1 MPEGTEQTI
10 CCLPEGTAQHGCRN
24 NKYTFTLTELR
35 ELVISAQQGNSQAI
49 DQLCTAF
56 KPLIYSIAYRYEIR
70 QGLGEDAVNAAW
82 VILLEVIMSYHDHD
96 YCHLPGLLQ
105 YHVYYEL
112 LHSFTRTKSVK
123 ESVFL
128 DDDEDENCFQLADE
142 KNDIDQM
149 VNNQLLANAMKDL
162 TDAQRNIIRDV
173 FLKDQSMQSC
183 SEKYGITKQTCFVH
197 KERALKKLK
206 QALIA

>member
-1 MPEGTEQTI
+1 MPEGTESQNCT
-10 CCLPEGTAQHGCRN
+10 EEKT
-24 NKYTFTLTELR
+24 TFTLTEFK
-35 ELVISAQQGNSQAI
+35 ELVLSAQKWDRKAI
-49 DQLCTAF
+49 DTLCNAF

-82 VILLEVIMSYHDHD
+82 VIFLEVIMSYHDNN

-128 DDDEDENCFQLADE
+128 DDDEDDNCFQLADE

-162 TDAQRNIIRDV
+162 TDTQKNVIKEV
-173 FLKDQSMQSC
+173 FFEDKTMQSC
-183 SEKYGITKQTCFVH
+183 GDKYGISRQACFIH

-206 QALIA
+206 QALTA